1 MSFGQ
6 PWLLAAAV
14 LVAALFALAAV
25 ASERRARSAALE
37 YSSLA
42 FLDATLGRALPWTAI
57 FTGAWVVAIFAG
69 GVALAKPTW
78 IATVPARD
86 GSVVLCI
93 DTSGSMASTD
103 VRPSRTAAVRIAA
116 GAFLD
121 GLPAGTR
128 FAVVAFSSSAIPLG
142 PLVGDRDA
150 ARDQLD
156 RLPLPN
162 GATAIG
168 TALDA
173 AAQLL
178 PPAGR
183 RAIVLVTDGVNNRG
197 LDPLDVALNLGAR
210 GIALFTVGIG
220 TSGSGA
226 IVPGT
231 SEAAG
236 IDEDALREIARDGN
250 GTYARAADAAEL
262 RSRLDRLATTT
273 VLERRRIDLTVPF
286 LLGGGLIG
294 LATTLLAVAIGRF
307 P

>member
-1 MSFGQ
+1 
-6 PWLLAAAV
+6 
-14 LVAALFALAAV
+14 
-25 ASERRARSAALE
+25 
-37 YSSLA
+37 
-42 FLDATLGRALPWTAI
+42 
-57 FTGAWVVAIFAG
+57 
-69 GVALAKPTW
+69 
-78 IATVPARD
+78 
-86 GSVVLCI
+86 
-93 DTSGSMASTD
+93 MASTD
-103 VRPSRTAAVRIAA
+103 VAPSRIVAARVAA
-116 GAFLD
+116 GAFID

-128 FAVVAFSSSAIPLG
+128 FAIVAFSSAAVPLG
-142 PLVGDRDA
+142 PLVGDREV

-173 AAQLL
+173 AAHLL

-197 LDPLDVALNLGAR
+197 LDPLDVALGLGAR
-210 GIALFTVGIG
+210 GVALFTVGIG
-220 TSGSGA
+220 TNGSGA

-236 IDEDALREIARDGN
+236 LDEDALRAIANAGG

-262 RSRLDRLATTT
+262 RSRLDRLAATA
-273 VLERRRIDLTVPF
+273 VLERRRVDMSFPF
-286 LLGGGLIG
+286 AIGAGLIAFVTA
-294 LATTLLAVAIGRF
+294 LAGVAIGRF